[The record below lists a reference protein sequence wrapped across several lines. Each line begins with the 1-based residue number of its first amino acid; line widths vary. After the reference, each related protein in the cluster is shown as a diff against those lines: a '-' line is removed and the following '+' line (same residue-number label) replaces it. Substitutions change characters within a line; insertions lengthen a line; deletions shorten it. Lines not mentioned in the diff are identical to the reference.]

1 MKAGDAVY
9 WAGHPYYIHHIEDWG
24 EKFGGIH
31 AYLVENDPRFDHSLD
46 NYAGGDI
53 AHVSQL
59 SPAALGEVE
68 FGESGG

>member
-1 MKAGDAVY
+1 MKAGDATY
-9 WAGHPYYIHHIEDWG
+9 WAVRSYYIHHIEDWG

-53 AHVSQL
+53 ARVSQL
-59 SPAALGEVE
+59 SPAALGGVE
-68 FGESGG
+68 FGESDG